1 MYKEKH
7 ILNHHT
13 AGHKLSRYL
22 DVYELNTVNCSAD
35 KTTGY
40 KGTEVTLIDDAAWN
54 EKFSAWALTGATA
67 TGNNIVLNNDV
78 TAQGIYET
86 AKNITY
92 GARTSGNKVSGFIGD
107 QVTITGTPAW
117 NEKTSSYSVT
127 GATVTGN
134 KFTLTGDNVTAEAN
148 FETAKNLTLQTDGH
162 GQIASNKMSGFIG
175 DQVTLNNTPSSD
187 CTFSAY
193 TITGANLTG
202 NKFNF
207 IGNDVT
213 AKGNFY
219 RNTHNIIILTSNYG
233 TIATNKSTAYSGDT
247 VTLSNTPAADCH
259 FNSYSITGATLTG
272 SNFKVSTTNVSAR
285 GSFSRNVHNLTLQ
298 NDGHGT
304 LVASKST
311 GYSGDTVTLTA
322 TPNTNYVFSG
332 YTITGATLTGNSFKF
347 KTNDVT
353 TKAWF
358 SYVSPTKSARI
369 AMRFANIASSY
380 TTGGVT
386 YYPFYLNQKLI
397 VTGYTGDNIQSL
409 LHTITAASGNYY
421 NNPLM
426 GTGSQ
431 SYIPVVTASTIN
443 FNLVDNVHL
452 YANTGT
458 TTAGCYEIRGRA
470 NVNNEIMYVQQ
481 YEWSASQW
489 NTHQV
494 NPRNIK
500 DSNNLWIYGRGE
512 GVMTDHIVAGSALLD
527 ALNNENIPVIDKFW
541 YTSDYSKVCAPNP
554 IVQHSDII
562 ADITWKE

>member
-1 MYKEKH
+1 MSQVVR
-7 ILNHHT
+7 ILNKIYNRHLLDRNSGEPDFYRLSLLTSLYGSLT
-13 AGHKLSRYL
+13 AAPLTGYAGSTACLTATPDADCHFVDYEVTGGSVNNNTFTYAANDATVKANFARNVHNNTTLTSNYGTITATPTTANSG
-22 DVYELNTVNCSAD
+22 DVVTLTNTPSAD
-35 KTTGY
+35 CHF
-40 KGTEVTLIDDAAWN
+40 VN
-54 EKFSAWALTGATA
+54 
-67 TGNNIVLNNDV
+67 
-78 TAQGIYET
+78 YE
-86 AKNITY
+86 
-92 GARTSGNKVSGFIGD
+92 
-107 QVTITGTPAW
+107 
-117 NEKTSSYSVT
+117 VT
-127 GATVTGN
+127 GAT
-134 KFTLTGDNVTAEAN
+134 LTGDKYMV
-148 FETAKNLTLQTDGH
+148 ETEDVSARGVFARNIHNITLQTDGH
-162 GQIASNKMSGFIG
+162 G
-175 DQVTLNNTPSSD
+175 
-187 CTFSAY
+187 
-193 TITGANLTG
+193 
-202 NKFNF
+202 
-207 IGNDVT
+207 
-213 AKGNFY
+213 
-219 RNTHNIIILTSNYG
+219 
-233 TIATNKSTAYSGDT
+233 
-247 VTLSNTPAADCH
+247 
-259 FNSYSITGATLTG
+259 TLT
-272 SNFKVSTTNVSAR
+272 
-285 GSFSRNVHNLTLQ
+285 
-298 NDGHGT
+298 
-304 LVASKST
+304 ASKTT
-311 GYSGDTVTLTA
+311 GYSGDTITLTA

-332 YTITGATLTGNSFKF
+332 YTITGATMTGDSFKL

-512 GVMTDHIVAGSALLD
+512 GVMTNHIVAGSALSD
-527 ALNNENIPVIDKFW
+527 ALNIENIPVIDKLW
-541 YTSDYSKVCAPNP
+541 YASDYSRVCAPNP

>member
-1 MYKEKH
+1 MRTEKH
-7 ILNHHT
+7 IIKN
-13 AGHKLSRYL
+13 RYSTHGIHRNIP
-22 DVYELNTVNCSAD
+22 VYD
-35 KTTGY
+35 
-40 KGTEVTLIDDAAWN
+40 VTLQTEGSGTLVANYAEGYNNTTVTMTATPAQDYMLSGYDI
-54 EKFSAWALTGATA
+54 TGATL
-67 TGNNIVLNNDV
+67 TGDSFTLNNDV
-78 TAQGIYET
+78 TAK
-86 AKNITY
+86 ANFARNVHNNIVLTSDY
-92 GARTSGNKVSGFIGD
+92 G
-107 QVTITGTPAW
+107 TITATPSTA
-117 NEKTSSYSVT
+117 NSGDVVTLTNTPNDDCHFVNYEVT
-127 GATVTGN
+127 GAT
-134 KFTLTGDNVTAEAN
+134 LTGDKYMVETEDVSARGVFARNIHNVT
-148 FETAKNLTLQTDGH
+148 T
-162 GQIASNKMSGFIG
+162 
-175 DQVTLNNTPSSD
+175 
-187 CTFSAY
+187 
-193 TITGANLTG
+193 
-202 NKFNF
+202 
-207 IGNDVT
+207 
-213 AKGNFY
+213 
-219 RNTHNIIILTSNYG
+219 LTSNYG
-233 TIATNKSTAYSGDT
+233 TIAANKSTAYSGDT

-272 SNFKVSTTNVSAR
+272 SNFKMGTSNVSAR

-304 LVASKST
+304 LVASKTT

-409 LHTITAASGNYY
+409 LHKITAASGNYY

-426 GTGSQ
+426 GTGTD

-443 FNLVDNVHL
+443 FNLVDNVHV

-481 YEWSASQW
+481 YEWSTSQW
-489 NTHQV
+489 FTHLV

-500 DSNNLWIYGRGE
+500 DSNSLWIYSRGQ
-512 GVMTDHIVAGSALLD
+512 GIMTDHNVAGSALTN

-562 ADITWKE
+562 ADITWTE

>member
-1 MYKEKH
+1 MSQVVR
-7 ILNHHT
+7 ILNKIYNNHLLDRNSGEPDFYRLSLLTSLYGSLTAAPLTGYAGST
-13 AGHKLSRYL
+13 AGLTATPDTDCHFVEY
-22 DVYELNTVNCSAD
+22 
-35 KTTGY
+35 
-40 KGTEVTLIDDAAWN
+40 EVTGGSINDNTFTYAA
-54 EKFSAWALTGATA
+54 
-67 TGNNIVLNNDV
+67 ND
-78 TAQGIYET
+78 
-86 AKNITY
+86 
-92 GARTSGNKVSGFIGD
+92 
-107 QVTITGTPAW
+107 
-117 NEKTSSYSVT
+117 
-127 GATVTGN
+127 ATV
-134 KFTLTGDNVTAEAN
+134 KAN
-148 FETAKNLTLQTDGH
+148 FARNVH
-162 GQIASNKMSGFIG
+162 
-175 DQVTLNNTPSSD
+175 NNT
-187 CTFSAY
+187 T
-193 TITGANLTG
+193 
-202 NKFNF
+202 
-207 IGNDVT
+207 
-213 AKGNFY
+213 
-219 RNTHNIIILTSNYG
+219 LTSNYG
-233 TIATNKSTAYSGDT
+233 TITATPTTANSGDV
-247 VTLSNTPAADCH
+247 VTLTNTPSADCH
-259 FNSYSITGATLTG
+259 FVNYEVTGATLTG
-272 SNFKVSTTNVSAR
+272 DKYMVETEDVSAR
-285 GSFSRNVHNLTLQ
+285 GVFARNVHNLTLQ

-347 KTNDVT
+347 NTSDVT

-397 VTGYTGDNIQSL
+397 VTDYTGDNIQSL

-443 FNLVDNVHL
+443 FNLVDNVHV

-512 GVMTDHIVAGSALLD
+512 GVITDHIVAGSALSD
-527 ALNNENIPVIDKFW
+527 ALNNENIPVIDKLW

-562 ADITWKE
+562 ADITWTE